1 MCGHVSALSQSAVWR
16 RVIRDAEH
24 VKKWPTEIVLLFVS
38 EKKTKLLSI
47 KIQVSKVIWQEVH
60 VRRYTCVTTVRHV
73 FPKRYRFLWGIWTS
87 SNSNTWF
94 LVPTRVSLLQNGI
107 LIGLAVLQDTLVCI
121 AA

>member
-1 MCGHVSALSQSAVWR
+1 MCAHVSALSQSAVWR

-60 VRRYTCVTTVRHV
+60 VRDNCQAR
-73 FPKRYRFLWGIWTS
+73 
-87 SNSNTWF
+87 
-94 LVPTRVSLLQNGI
+94 VPQKVSLLVGD
-107 LIGLAVLQDTLVCI
+107 LDLV
-121 AA
+121 